1 VPVQRS
7 ANLYL
12 GLTTAGNSGLVRGI
26 GAFLILLVVVSI
38 LTSQFWLVPIG
49 LLLVGGGLLLTSR

>member
-1 VPVQRS
+1 M
-7 ANLYL
+7 
-12 GLTTAGNSGLVRGI
+12 RGI
-26 GAFLILLVVVSI
+26 GAFLLLLVVVSV

>member
-12 GLTTAGNSGLVRGI
+12 GLTAAGNSGLVRGI
-26 GAFLILLVVVSI
+26 GAFLLLLVVVSI